1 LRSPIVGVEV
11 IATKRKGLSPLEREL
26 LKAAAERPGG
36 VVWLSQE
43 SLDTL
48 SQTYKAMLRLEKLE
62 FLERR
67 GKDALRWRITKAGKT
82 ELKESAPGPGAC
94 PGPARPGLS

>member
-1 LRSPIVGVEV
+1 M
-11 IATKRKGLSPLEREL
+11 ATKRKGLSPLERAL

-43 SLDTL
+43 TLDTL

-67 GKDALRWRITKAGKT
+67 GKDALRWRITKAGKA
-82 ELKESAPGPGAC
+82 ELKETAPA
-94 PGPARPGLS
+94 PALAHARHGRA

>member
-1 LRSPIVGVEV
+1 M
-11 IATKRKGLSPLEREL
+11 ATKRKGLSPLERDVL
-26 LKAAAERPGG
+26 MVAAGRPGG

-43 SLDTL
+43 SLDTM

-67 GKDALRWRITKAGKT
+67 GKDALRWRITKTGKA
-82 ELKESAPGPGAC
+82 ELKETAPALAQ
-94 PGPARPGLS
+94 ARHGRA